1 MNRYE
6 KYLDMIEFTNA
17 VLSCSDVLIK
27 DYHRKKDIQDKIY
40 FYTKFRNSL
49 LKIIDF
55 KVQEEMNK
63 NLIILKKELED
74 LKVIKHNSKEK
85 KYSDSDI
92 EFLRQFSAYDLTL
105 EEACIV
111 GKKDEYYKF
120 IRAISWKMGKTSKK
134 LDDLIE
140 EDIKKLNED
149 YTPRLLWNFYKKH
162 KKSNKN

>member
-74 LKVIKHNSKEK
+74 LKVINTIVKKRNIVIQISNS
-85 KYSDSDI
+85 
-92 EFLRQFSAYDLTL
+92 
-105 EEACIV
+105 
-111 GKKDEYYKF
+111 
-120 IRAISWKMGKTSKK
+120 
-134 LDDLIE
+134 
-140 EDIKKLNED
+140 
-149 YTPRLLWNFYKKH
+149 
-162 KKSNKN
+162 